1 MFYLSQFCCVHYY
14 FCIDVSNMYIRMAFP
29 TKPSKPTKPRVFFDF
44 LDFSDFSQKLL
55 QKLLILTPL
64 GLPSA
69 LALALVWPCSSFW
82 PPWGSLLAFRSL
94 AMPASRTQN
103 GKHRS
108 RSGRTSLEPLGL
120 GIVCN
125 HYLKKTLL
133 KKKKRKKTLF
143 KKKKNTKMKTKL
155 NKKRRKNGKNEKH
168 F

>member
-1 MFYLSQFCCVHYY
+1 MK
-14 FCIDVSNMYIRMAFP
+14 MW
-29 TKPSKPTKPRVFFDF
+29 TKWTKWKNEKNLGFFDF

-125 HYLKKTLL
+125 HYLKKNTI
-133 KKKKRKKTLF
+133 KKKHKKTLF
-143 KKKKNTKMKTKL
+143 KKKHKNRNKTEQKKEKKTEKMK
-155 NKKRRKNGKNEKH
+155 NI
-168 F
+168 

>member
-1 MFYLSQFCCVHYY
+1 M
-14 FCIDVSNMYIRMAFP
+14 
-29 TKPSKPTKPRVFFDF
+29 
-44 LDFSDFSQKLL
+44 DFSDFSQKLL

-94 AMPASRTQN
+94 AMPSSRTQN

-125 HYLKKTLL
+125 HYLKKKLSKKNAKKHYL
-133 KKKKRKKTLF
+133 KKKHKNQNKTEQKKEKKTE
-143 KKKKNTKMKTKL
+143 KMKNMFK
-155 NKKRRKNGKNEKH
+155 KNEKNKKWKKIMIKKWLKMILKWLKKWRW
-168 F
+168 